1 MVGRSVGRLLLSFQ
15 DTASFHLFFPILQ
28 KGLQVEIPSDP
39 RIRRLLEKQFGIT
52 EENAIRRIQT
62 LFLNGQPVDDLD
74 SVILK
79 DGDCLA
85 LSAAMPGLVGATMRT
100 GGLLA
105 GFRRSISFHPEKNA
119 HLLRGGEVC
128 IKLFNLLIKEMG
140 PGLLN
145 RGALISIDDMK
156 HLIRDLL
163 QHSARTTVAVS
174 LDDHP
179 ISLQGLLDKHWP
191 APDLKI
197 HLRATFSPS
206 EKQ

>member
-1 MVGRSVGRLLLSFQ
+1 MGGQPVGHLLLSFQ

-39 RIRRLLEKQFGIT
+39 TIRRLLEKQFGIT
-52 EENAIRRIQT
+52 EENAIQRIQT

-74 SVILK
+74 SVILR

-85 LSAAMPGLVGATMRT
+85 LSAAMPGLVGATMRA

-105 GFRRSISFHPEKNA
+105 GFRHSISFHPEQSG

-140 PGLLN
+140 PGLLS

-163 QHSARTTVAVS
+163 RHIDRTTVAVS

-179 ISLQGLLDKHWP
+179 ITLQGLLDRHWP
-191 APDLKI
+191 ASGLKV
-197 HLRATFSPS
+197 HLRVLFSPS
-206 EKQ
+206 EQE